1 MWVHFWDK
9 GILFISYCP
18 INTKQY
24 EQPQTNFY
32 LLILYYTVYESCLMQ
47 SEGISSVVILHLQA
61 CSLVKGCTIAARI
74 TAVYLHNDIMWE
86 KHNFLIWAVW
96 QGISDGT
103 KVKLLQLEFDLWIQ
117 NLIFIW
123 QCGFFTVRKYGSSD
137 KTLWSWHTKS
147 YGLFIYLF
155 ILNSPW
161 LSWSLRLHL
170 FGPDQWN
177 KKAAISL
184 ACMITYIK
192 GYRGDV
198 FKKILI

>member
-1 MWVHFWDK
+1 MF
-9 GILFISYCP
+9 FISVSYCP

-32 LLILYYTVYESCLMQ
+32 LLILYYTAYEICLMQ

-61 CSLVKGCTIAARI
+61 RSLVKGCTIAARI

-86 KHNFLIWAVW
+86 NHNFLIWAVW

-103 KVKLLQLEFDLWIQ
+103 KVNLLQLEFDLWLQ
-117 NLIFIW
+117 KLIFIR
-123 QCGFFTVRKYGSSD
+123 QCSFSTVRKYGSSD
-137 KTLWSWHTKS
+137 KTLWSWHMKTCG
-147 YGLFIYLF
+147 YIFF
-155 ILNSPW
+155 NSPC

-177 KKAAISL
+177 KIQQKNPAISRT
-184 ACMITYIK
+184 CMIVYIE

-198 FKKILI
+198 LKKYINLVESTY